1 MYRIL
6 EKTHILPIMVLI
18 PMYLLSIAV
27 INFVTKDDED
37 LARAVRACEDSTDSD
52 GYQATF
58 SRNRMFRKRV
68 KNNALPLADK
78 L

>member
-1 MYRIL
+1 MSLIIL
-6 EKTHILPIMVLI
+6 FKC
-18 PMYLLSIAV
+18 LLYPFAV

-37 LARAVRACEDSTDSD
+37 LARAVRAVEESPNSD

-68 KNNALPLADK
+68 KDNAIPLADK

>member
-1 MYRIL
+1 
-6 EKTHILPIMVLI
+6 
-18 PMYLLSIAV
+18 MYLLSIAV

-58 SRNRMFRKRV
+58 NRNRMFRKRV